1 MSASPINPF
10 ARFAA
15 QFRLAG
21 PIQLDHCPVCGSQ
34 DIGRLWQLP
43 QTRLSKTAHIDSPGS
58 DIDRL
63 YLDYLPT
70 LKVPQDIFCY
80 DICARCESVFRNPKD
95 DDHAGY
101 ATDTS
106 KVARF
111 KQYGASEF
119 LGAAK
124 TYQSCFPNDTRTVVD
139 AACGAGQVLS
149 LLKELRQPLK
159 LIGMEMSAPSV
170 AFITSDLG
178 IESHLVDLDR
188 DDLDSLVAPGSV
200 DFVIFQE
207 AFEHVRDP
215 IGVLRKLLRMLR
227 SGGRLHFT
235 AQRYGEDNELQI
247 RVGEPIFISDQTVKY
262 IVGQLDAKVH
272 EQKKDIKF
280 RIVLEKN

>member
-1 MSASPINPF
+1 MSASSINPF
-10 ARFAA
+10 VRFAK

-21 PIQLDHCPVCGSQ
+21 PIRLDRCPVCASP

-80 DICARCESVFRNPKD
+80 DICARCESIFRNPKD
-95 DDHAGY
+95 DDHTNY
-101 ATDTS
+101 ARDTS
-106 KVARF
+106 KVERF
-111 KQYGASEF
+111 RSHGASEF

-124 TYQSCFPNDTRTVVD
+124 TYQNYFPKDTRTVVD

-159 LIGMEMSAPSV
+159 LIGMEMSEPSV
-170 AFITSDLG
+170 AFIASELG
-178 IESHLVDLDR
+178 IDAHLVDLDH
-188 DDLDSLVAPGSV
+188 DDLDSLVAPGSA

-247 RVGEPIFISDQTVKY
+247 RVGEPIFINDQALKY
-262 IVGQLDAKVH
+262 IVEQLDAKVH
-272 EQKKDIKF
+272 DQKKDIKF
-280 RIVLEKN
+280 RIVLEKR

>member
-1 MSASPINPF
+1 MSASPFNPF

-21 PIQLDHCPVCGSQ
+21 PIQLDRCPVCGSLEF
-34 DIGRLWQLP
+34 GRLWQLP

-58 DIDRL
+58 DIDQL

-95 DDHAGY
+95 DDHATY
-101 ATDTS
+101 VHDTS

-111 KQYGASEF
+111 KRQGASEF

-124 TYQSCFPNDTRTVVD
+124 TYQSYFPDNTQTVVD

-149 LLKELRQPLK
+149 LLKELRQPPK
-159 LIGMEMSAPSV
+159 LIGLEMSAPSV
-170 AFITSDLG
+170 DFIASELG

-188 DDLDSLVAPGSV
+188 DDLDSIVAPGSV
-200 DFVIFQE
+200 DFVVFQE

-215 IGVLRKLLRMLR
+215 IVVLRKLLRMLR

-262 IVGQLDAKVH
+262 IVGQLDAKVY